1 MKGIVSLEPIEFL
14 FLTGELPPTHPDAL
28 PPVEVPLAD
37 FQKLTQIPIQII
49 FGDFLNE
56 FPFWSATLTMAQ
68 AFVETVNN
76 HGGNA
81 TLLVLP
87 DVGIFGNTHALMLDQ
102 NNVQIADLVSQF
114 LKDNGLDKH

>member
-1 MKGIVSLEPIEFL
+1 
-14 FLTGELPPTHPDAL
+14 
-28 PPVEVPLAD
+28 
-37 FQKLTQIPIQII
+37 
-49 FGDFLNE
+49 
-56 FPFWSATLTMAQ
+56 MAQ